1 MRLPSKRWIIGVLLI
16 LAVLT
21 GTVWRWSSLR
31 RASTWQRLA
40 SPGELSLAHA
50 ALKENCAACHTPV
63 KGVEAVN
70 CAVCH
75 ANNEAL
81 LQRQPTAF
89 HAHIQSCSQ
98 CHIEHEGVNRRP
110 TKMDH
115 LALARFGLREL
126 DEGAADSERRQVS
139 GQLLG
144 WIKQHGAREGAETSH
159 PLITPEEMILD
170 CASCHSNQDKHFK
183 LFGQDCAQ
191 CHATAQWT
199 IPAFQHPS
207 PRSTNCAQCH
217 QAPPSHY
224 MEHFEMVDK
233 TVAGKANAPGNPCC
247 ADVQVNQ
254 CYRCHQ
260 TNAWNDIK
268 GVGWYKHH

>member
-1 MRLPSKRWIIGVLLI
+1 MKKRVVILFVLIAAVALGGVLHQRGVMRSAI
-16 LAVLT
+16 
-21 GTVWRWSSLR
+21 WLR
-31 RASTWQRLA
+31 QV
-40 SPGELSLAHA
+40 SPGQLSAAHTS
-50 ALKENCAACHTPV
+50 LENNCVACHTPV
-63 KGVEAVN
+63 KGVEAVS
-70 CAVCH
+70 CAACH

-98 CHIEHEGVNRRP
+98 CHLEHEGANRRP

-115 LALARFGLREL
+115 LALAQFGLREL
-126 DEGAADSERRQVS
+126 NDAADSERRQVR

-144 WIKQHGAREGAETSH
+144 WIRQHRVGPGPETGH
-159 PLITPEEMILD
+159 KNITSEEMILD

-191 CHATAQWT
+191 CHATAQWA
-199 IPAFQHPS
+199 IAEFQHPS
-207 PRSTNCAQCH
+207 PRSTDCAQCH

-224 MEHFEMVDK
+224 MMHFEMVDK

>member
-1 MRLPSKRWIIGVLLI
+1 MKKWIAIILVLIATAVLGGVLHQRG
-16 LAVLT
+16 VLKT
-21 GTVWRWSSLR
+21 ED
-31 RASTWQRLA
+31 WQRQA
-40 SPGELSLAHA
+40 SPGPLSASHA
-50 ALKENCAACHTPV
+50 SLENRCTACHTAV

-70 CAVCH
+70 CVACH

-89 HAHIQSCSQ
+89 HAHIRTCSQ
-98 CHIEHEGVNRRP
+98 CHLEHQGRHRRP

-115 LALARFGLREL
+115 RALARFGLREL
-126 DEGAADSERRQVS
+126 SKDTVDSERQRVR
-139 GQLLG
+139 GHVLG
-144 WIKQHGAREGAETSH
+144 WIKQYRPGQGPKPEPGHST
-159 PLITPEEMILD
+159 ITPEEMTLD
-170 CASCHSNQDKHFK
+170 CASCHVNQDRHKK

-199 IPAFQHPS
+199 IAAFQHPS
-207 PRSTNCAQCH
+207 PRSTECAQCH

-224 MEHFEMVDK
+224 MMHFDMVDK
-233 TVAGKANAPGNPCC
+233 KVAAKANSPANPCC
-247 ADVQVNQ
+247 ADVQVTQ
-254 CYRCHQ
+254 CHRCHQ

>member
-1 MRLPSKRWIIGVLLI
+1 MKKWIVVIFVLIAAVGLGGVLHQRGVMR
-16 LAVLT
+16 AAR
-21 GTVWRWSSLR
+21 WR
-31 RASTWQRLA
+31 RLA
-40 SPGELSLAHA
+40 SPGELSSVHVS
-50 ALKENCAACHTPV
+50 LKENCAACHTPGT
-63 KGVEAVN
+63 GVEAVN
-70 CAVCH
+70 CVVCH
-75 ANNEAL
+75 ANKEAL

-89 HAHIQSCSQ
+89 HAHIQSCGQ
-98 CHIEHEGVNRRP
+98 CHLEHQGANRRP

-126 DEGAADSERRQVS
+126 NKDTPDSERRQVR

-144 WIKQHGAREGAETSH
+144 WIKQHGAREGPEIGH

-199 IPAFQHPS
+199 IPEFQHPA
-207 PRSTNCAQCH
+207 PRSTDCAQCH

-224 MEHFEMVDK
+224 MEHFTMVSMK
-233 TVAGKANAPGNPCC
+233 VAKKFNA
-247 ADVQVNQ
+247 QVNQ
-254 CYRCHQ
+254 CYLCHQ
-260 TNAWNDIK
+260 TNSWNDIK

>member
-1 MRLPSKRWIIGVLLI
+1 MKKWIVIILVLIAVAVLGGVLHQRGVMQ
-16 LAVLT
+16 AAT
-21 GTVWRWSSLR
+21 WRQQAR
-31 RASTWQRLA
+31 
-40 SPGELSLAHA
+40 PGPLSAAHA
-50 ALKENCAACHTPV
+50 SLQNNCAACHTSV
-63 KGVEAVN
+63 KGVEAFN

-75 ANNEAL
+75 ANNETL

-98 CHIEHEGVNRRP
+98 CHIEHQGANRRP

-126 DEGAADSERRQVS
+126 NKDAADSERRQVR

-144 WIKQHGAREGAETSH
+144 WIKQHRAGEGPDAGH
-159 PLITPEEMILD
+159 KNITPEEMILD
-170 CASCHSNQDKHFK
+170 CASCHSNQDRHKK

-191 CHATAQWT
+191 CHATTQWT
-199 IPAFQHPS
+199 ITEFQHPS

-224 MEHFEMVDK
+224 MMHFEMVDK
-233 TVAGKANAPGNPCC
+233 TIASKGNAPGNPCC
-247 ADVQVNQ
+247 GDVQVNQ

-260 TNAWNDIK
+260 TDAWNDIK
-268 GVGWYKHH
+268 GIGFYKHH

>member
-1 MRLPSKRWIIGVLLI
+1 MKKWIVIIFVLSA
-16 LAVLT
+16 AVVL
-21 GTVWRWSSLR
+21 GGFLHQRGLVRSAVWLR
-31 RASTWQRLA
+31 QV
-40 SPGELSLAHA
+40 SPGQLSAAHA
-50 ALKENCAACHTPV
+50 SLENNCAACHTPV

-70 CAVCH
+70 CVACH

-81 LQRQPTAF
+81 LRRQTTAF

-98 CHIEHEGVNRRP
+98 CHLEHEGANRRP
-110 TKMDH
+110 TQMDH

-126 DEGAADSERRQVS
+126 NDVADSERRQVR

-144 WIKQHGAREGAETSH
+144 WIRQHRTGAGPETGHRS
-159 PLITPEEMILD
+159 ITPEEMILD

-191 CHATAQWT
+191 CHATTQWV
-199 IPAFQHPS
+199 IAEFQHPS
-207 PRSTNCAQCH
+207 PRSTDCAQCH